1 MDRTPIC
8 PVCGEECDTLYQD
21 EEGNIKGCDQCI
33 HEVDAWEWLQ
43 EEIEEEER
51 IRGDYE
57 FEYQREMRLIG

>member
-8 PVCGEECDTLYQD
+8 PVCGEECETIYQD
-21 EEGNIKGCDQCI
+21 ANGEILGCDQCI

-57 FEYQREMRLIG
+57 FEYQREMRLTK